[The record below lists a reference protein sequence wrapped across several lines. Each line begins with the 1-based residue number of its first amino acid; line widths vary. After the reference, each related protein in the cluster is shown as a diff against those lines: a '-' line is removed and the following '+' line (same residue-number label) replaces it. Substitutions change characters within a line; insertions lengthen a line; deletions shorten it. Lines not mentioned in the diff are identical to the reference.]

1 MEREELLSLPITL
14 SFTIVISYRYSKSPL
29 DHYIYNLKI
38 DPLIEHVQ
46 IETCNF
52 LPYRA
57 QRIGAAK
64 SLIVL

>member
-1 MEREELLSLPITL
+1 MERGESLSLPITM

-29 DHYIYNLKI
+29 YHYIYNLKM
-38 DPLIEHVQ
+38 DPFIENVH
-46 IETCNF
+46 IESCNF
-52 LPYRA
+52 FPYRV